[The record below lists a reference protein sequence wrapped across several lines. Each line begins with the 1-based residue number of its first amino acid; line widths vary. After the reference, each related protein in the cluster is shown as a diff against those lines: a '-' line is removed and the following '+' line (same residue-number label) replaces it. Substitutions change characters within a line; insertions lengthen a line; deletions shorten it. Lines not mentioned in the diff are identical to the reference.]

1 MDVQTAST
9 TTDTPAPSA
18 APVETAPP
26 SPAPDAATGPA
37 PKAEDSAIRDHQ
49 GKFRHRA
56 ESQKATAA
64 DVPRI
69 QKLTANWRQAEERA
83 AQLESRLAAIEKAQ
97 PKPPDPA
104 ELIFKAPAAESDAP
118 QFTEPEPQL
127 DDFADHSDPYGA
139 WLRATAKYDRKREAW
154 EAEHA
159 TSGSK
164 REQQQHEA
172 IQTIQARYSERLAHF
187 IEKTP
192 DFSAKLQSM
201 GDREIPS
208 LASATIQM
216 ADNGPELL
224 YALLQQPLLL
234 DELFL
239 MTEGKPVSQTTV
251 ETTRRWLASKVQA
264 AAPVATGSAAL
275 PRFTPAPRPPNP
287 VRTSAVPTNDR
298 PAVGS
303 ILEHAKQYRR

>member
-1 MDVQTAST
+1 MDTQT
-9 TTDTPAPSA
+9 TTIDTPAPSA
-18 APVETAPP
+18 APVETAAPP
-26 SPAPDAATGPA
+26 PNPETAAGPV
-37 PKAEDSAIRDHQ
+37 PSGGDSTIRDHQ

-56 ESQKATAA
+56 ESQKASAA

-69 QKLTANWRQAEERA
+69 QTLTKNWRQAEERA

-97 PKPPDPA
+97 PKAPDPA
-104 ELIFKAPAAESDAP
+104 EIVFKTPAVSDAP
-118 QFTEPEPQL
+118 QFSEPEPQL
-127 DDFADHSDPYGA
+127 DDFADQGDPYGA

-159 TSGSK
+159 TSGQQ
-164 REQQQHEA
+164 REQQQVEA
-172 IQTIQARYSERLAHF
+172 IQAIQARYSERLAHF

-192 DFSAKLQSM
+192 DFAAKLQTM
-201 GDREIPS
+201 GDRQIPS

-224 YALLQQPLLL
+224 YALLQQPVLL

-275 PRFTPAPRPPNP
+275 PRFTPAPRPPSP
-287 VRTSAVPTNDR
+287 VRSSAVTTTDTPK
-298 PAVGS
+298 VGS